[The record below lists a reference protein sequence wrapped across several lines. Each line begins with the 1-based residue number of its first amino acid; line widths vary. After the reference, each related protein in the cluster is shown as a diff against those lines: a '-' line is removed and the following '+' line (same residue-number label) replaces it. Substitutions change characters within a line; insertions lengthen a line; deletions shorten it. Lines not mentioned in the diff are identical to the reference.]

1 MNAFTNYLEKLGSNF
16 LVAAMVPSLAF
27 VLTGILVFD
36 SILHIGEAFKD
47 PQGTYQLVGFGLL
60 GFVITVI
67 IGFTLTALN
76 TFILKM
82 FEGYVTP
89 FPVRFLYS
97 ISRRIHR
104 KRAIAL
110 KSTRN
115 DLENQIRDLEDHHP
129 EAAVELETLRAKY
142 YKAASNYDL
151 NYPENEEHIL
161 PTRFGNTLKASENY
175 PAERYGFDG
184 VQLWPRLV
192 HAIPVEYR
200 ASIDS
205 ARNELSFL
213 VNMSILSICF
223 SLVCVLA
230 LFYVMWVSP
239 VTTDPASY
247 LAFLSKATKYLI
259 AAAVGFLSCG
269 FFYNA
274 SIFAVSSFG
283 LVIRSAFDLFRL
295 DLLKKLNMER
305 PKNSIEE
312 FDTWYNLNELLVLGG
327 HSLTFQQ
334 LNYREKE

>member
-1 MNAFTNYLEKLGSNF
+1 
-16 LVAAMVPSLAF
+16 
-27 VLTGILVFD
+27 
-36 SILHIGEAFKD
+36 
-47 PQGTYQLVGFGLL
+47 
-60 GFVITVI
+60 
-67 IGFTLTALN
+67 
-76 TFILKM
+76 
-82 FEGYVTP
+82 
-89 FPVRFLYS
+89 
-97 ISRRIHR
+97 
-104 KRAIAL
+104 
-110 KSTRN
+110 
-115 DLENQIRDLEDHHP
+115 
-129 EAAVELETLRAKY
+129 
-142 YKAASNYDL
+142 
-151 NYPENEEHIL
+151 
-161 PTRFGNTLKASENY
+161 
-175 PAERYGFDG
+175 
-184 VQLWPRLV
+184 
-192 HAIPVEYR
+192 VEYR

-223 SLVCVLA
+223 SMVCVLA

-239 VTTDPASY
+239 VTADPASY

-295 DLLKKLNMER
+295 DLLKKLNMDR